1 MGCKLLKKF
10 NNIHKFTNNNFC
22 SCLDI
27 VIMSCNVDIVR
38 NVFGRSILIGPM
50 VMIGSKTTTSSG

>member
-1 MGCKLLKKF
+1 MGCKLLNF
-10 NNIHKFTNNNFC
+10 INNIHKFTNNNFC
-22 SCLDI
+22 WCLDI